1 MANGVALMAL
11 EEAPG
16 TENERAGSRL
26 EAVPAPVEGQ
36 ADRYFDSVGRP
47 RKLAAGAMKAIQREF
62 EAGVSSTELA
72 ERYGVSTNL
81 ILTIC
86 YFTPKGSPLRRPPMP
101 ELKPVGWGEKPQ

>member
-1 MANGVALMAL
+1 MANGAALMTL
-11 EEAPG
+11 EESPG
-16 TENERAGSRL
+16 QEHERAGSRV
-26 EAVPAPVEGQ
+26 EAVPVEGQ
-36 ADRYFDSVGRP
+36 GDRYFDSVGRP

-86 YFTPKGSPLRRPPMP
+86 YFVPKGSPLKRPEMP
-101 ELKPVGWGEKPQ
+101 DLKPVGWGVKSD